1 MSGGRWVK
9 GLVRAHKRS
18 AEPRPLDAPGGGS
31 PFFSMLWPLCR
42 KYGAGAEPGRAPLPP
57 SPPFRLVYSAREMVA
72 RRASW
77 NGSRMS
83 TVIPAD
89 RGAT

>member
-1 MSGGRWVK
+1 MGDETY
-9 GLVRAHKRS
+9 VRRS
-18 AEPRPLDAPGGGS
+18 ALAPGSTDLPLARSRS
-31 PFFSMLWPLCR
+31 PCFSMLWPLCR
-42 KYGAGAEPGRAPLPP
+42 IIAPGTSRDVPSCPL

-83 TVIPAD
+83 TVIPAES
-89 RGAT
+89 GAT